1 MPYKDILYWCHF
13 ELTYVVSWCESREV
27 DGLLDDGG
35 IMVEG
40 DTWPAELRVCV
51 WVEGGGGRGGGGG
64 EKEGQEKEKERTEE
78 GGENCL
84 I

>member
-35 IMVEG
+35 IVVEG

-51 WVEGGGGRGGGGG
+51 CGGGGGG
-64 EKEGQEKEKERTEE
+64 EGEGGRRKVKRKEKERREE